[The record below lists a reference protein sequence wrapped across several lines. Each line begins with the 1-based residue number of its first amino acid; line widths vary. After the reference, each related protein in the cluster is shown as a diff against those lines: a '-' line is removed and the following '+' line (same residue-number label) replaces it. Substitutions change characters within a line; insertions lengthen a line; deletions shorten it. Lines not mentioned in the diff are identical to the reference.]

1 MSNLNRRHYNLNNLS
16 TKEGKVKNTAQA
28 NDQMWK
34 DQKPSCCVKD
44 KNKELPEE
52 R

>member
-1 MSNLNRRHYNLNNLS
+1 MNWWKRLAEKWKRFI
-16 TKEGKVKNTAQA
+16 EDTAQA

-44 KNKELPEE
+44 KNEELPEE

>member
-1 MSNLNRRHYNLNNLS
+1 MRWWKRLVE
-16 TKEGKVKNTAQA
+16 KWKKFIEDTAKD
-28 NDQMWK
+28 NGRMWK
-34 DQKPSCCVKD
+34 GKAPSCCVKD